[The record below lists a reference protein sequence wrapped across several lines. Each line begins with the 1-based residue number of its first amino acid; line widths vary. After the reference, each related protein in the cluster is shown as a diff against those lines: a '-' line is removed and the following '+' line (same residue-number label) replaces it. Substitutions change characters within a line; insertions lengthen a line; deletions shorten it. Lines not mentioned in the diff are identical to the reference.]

1 MSFYTSE
8 KMLITIT
15 SLIKDAEEF
24 YEQILLN
31 RDHIKG
37 EIIKD
42 IQQELNID
50 DEHAKILYELIKNN
64 TT

>member
-1 MSFYTSE
+1 
-8 KMLITIT
+8 MLITIT

-31 RDHIKG
+31 RDHVKG